1 MKMTL
6 LNLTL
11 GAMLVGL
18 VSMPALANGKGN
30 TECPVGL
37 VKDLTLDDEFGPGT
51 SDITKCIKKRHQV
64 KMVVQLNQYESG
76 GRAYGLGNI
85 ANIIDDY
92 EITHGMVPG
101 RDYEIVAVIHSGGGR
116 LALKNKGING
126 ANVEVAG
133 RNAYQGTV
141 EGLMTKG
148 VKFYFCQNTTR
159 TWMDQNPVEGTPT
172 WLTSLPKYNEG
183 EASATEQ
190 IIDGMLYT
198 TAGLTSIADFQAQ
211 GYQYIQP

>member
-1 MKMTL
+1 MKL

-11 GAMLVGL
+11 GVLLVGL

-37 VKDLTLDDEFGPGT
+37 VKGLSLDDEFGPGT
-51 SDITKCIKKRHQV
+51 SVITKCIKKRHQV
-64 KMVVQLNQYESG
+64 KMVVQLNQFTDSS

-85 ANIIDDY
+85 RNIIDDY

-101 RDYEIVAVIHSGGGR
+101 RDYEIVAVLHSPGGR
-116 LALKNKGING
+116 MALKDEGYNSAG
-126 ANVEVAG
+126 VLVSG
-133 RNAYQGTV
+133 RNPYEPTIKA
-141 EGLMTKG
+141 LMAKG

-159 TWMDQNPVEGTPT
+159 AYLSQPPT
-172 WLTSLPKYNEG
+172 AISSLPNYLNTG
-183 EASATEQ
+183 ISATDQ
-190 IIDGMLYT
+190 IIPGMLYT